1 MIIVI
6 IDAIDAIDTIVTIDT
21 IDTIITINT
30 IDTIGTIGGIEGWF
44 EGVVLILLEKRL
56 NSVCEVMG
64 CWSFVLKSLFLR
76 I

>member
-1 MIIVI
+1 MQEAIEGIVI
-6 IDAIDAIDTIVTIDT
+6 IDIIDT
-21 IDTIITINT
+21 IDAIEAINTINT
-30 IDTIGTIGGIEGWF
+30 IDTIGVIGGIEGWF